1 MSLEGPTD
9 SFLKPEH
16 LRVIICEVAR
26 AAVAEG
32 CFEPDKA

>member
-1 MSLEGPTD
+1 MSLQDPTD

-26 AAVAEG
+26 ATVAEG
-32 CFEPDKA
+32 VF